1 MGKQPWIRNWGFDM
15 VFILSPAWMSVLFV
29 LFFPTICSENQQGI
43 SELWWL
49 VLVLFID
56 VSHVYSTLF
65 RTYFDK
71 RTYKKFLSYY
81 TLIPILGLIVGVILY
96 SINGLLFWRTL
107 AYLAVFH
114 FIRQQYGFFM
124 IYSRLEKS
132 TSIERLI
139 DKLVIYSATMIPI
152 LIWHLKGETNFNWFV
167 ENDFIYLNKP
177 TFIPWVNSIYALLLS
192 VFLMKEIKYGIR
204 HRTVNL
210 PKYLFLGGTVISWYL
225 GIVVMDGDLSF
236 TLLNVV
242 AHGIPYMALV
252 WHAGN
257 RNKDTLLAPWV
268 KFALT
273 PRYIFL
279 FVFIILGL
287 GFIEEGLWNSLIWQD
302 HNKIF
307 QFSHLVE
314 PVQNEM
320 WLSILVPL
328 LTLPQLTHYLLDGF
342 IWKSNDHDKDWN
354 KAVFKTNTP
363 NFS

>member
-1 MGKQPWIRNWGFDM
+1 AKQPWIRNISFDTA
-15 VFILSPAWMSVLFV
+15 FILSPAWIGVLFV
-29 LFFPTICSENQQGI
+29 LLFPTICNENQQGI
-43 SELWWL
+43 SEFWWL
-49 VLVLFID
+49 MLVLFID

-71 RTYKKFLSYY
+71 RTYRKFLSYY
-81 TLIPILGLIVGVILY
+81 TLIPILGFIAGITLY
-96 SINGLLFWRTL
+96 SIDGLLFWRVM

-124 IYSRLEKS
+124 IYCRFEKS

-139 DKLVIYSATMIPI
+139 DKITIYAATLIPL

-167 ENDFIYLNKP
+167 AKDFLYFHEP
-177 TFIPWVNSIYALLLS
+177 TFIPWVNSIYTLLLII
-192 VFLMKEIKYGIR
+192 FLIKEIKFVIH
-204 HRTVNL
+204 HRAVNL
-210 PKYLFLGGTVISWYL
+210 PKYFFLAGTIISWYL
-225 GIVVMDGDLSF
+225 GIVLLDGDLSF

-257 RNKDTLLAPWV
+257 RNKDTLSAQWV

-273 PRYIFL
+273 PNYFFL
-279 FVFIILGL
+279 FLFIILGL
-287 GFIEEGLWNSLIWQD
+287 GFLEEGLWNSLIWQD
-302 HNKIF
+302 HNTIF
-307 QFSHLVE
+307 QFSHLIE
-314 PVQNEM
+314 PVRNEM

-342 IWKSNDHDKDWN
+342 IWKSKDRDKDWN
-354 KAVFKTNTP
+354 KAIHKD
-363 NFS
+363 